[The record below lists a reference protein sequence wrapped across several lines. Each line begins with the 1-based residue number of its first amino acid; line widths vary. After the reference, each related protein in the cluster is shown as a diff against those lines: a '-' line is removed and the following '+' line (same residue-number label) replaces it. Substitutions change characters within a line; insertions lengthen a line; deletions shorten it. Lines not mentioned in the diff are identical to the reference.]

1 MTLEQKNKRNKK
13 IVAEYDVMVQTLNP
27 RKVYMELGKKYKL
40 DWQHIIRIVKAA
52 KQETNFSS

>member
-1 MTLEQKNKRNKK
+1 
-13 IVAEYDVMVQTLNP
+13 MVQTLNP

-52 KQETNFSS
+52 KMERSKGELRTPASRG